1 MLLYIMWVNIQ
12 NIFTKLNYLSV
23 VKLTTSTEYYLH
35 FSVVI
40 LFPNNSIF
48 NVLNQLAP
56 KIWTA
61 FCEQIKF
68 FVIEMSRSAVYV
80 KNTLIMLK
88 NELDSIISVS
98 FAHHNR
104 NTLEGLFWS
113 AGSLCCSSRPQHL
126 WFFFSARLSWS
137 SNFSGV
143 WSGGSVLCRTYTW
156 RQKITQMNRCNVTA

>member
-23 VKLTTSTEYYLH
+23 LKLTTSTEYYLH

-113 AGSLCCSSRPQHL
+113 AGSLSAAPPDLIISDSSSLHDSPDPLTSQ
-126 WFFFSARLSWS
+126 
-137 SNFSGV
+137 
-143 WSGGSVLCRTYTW
+143 GSEVEAQSC
-156 RQKITQMNRCNVTA
+156 V